1 MFLIIST
8 LVYATINVEGILP
21 TKPEQIDTLRRT
33 NSWSVTCNWMAM
45 KCERYLICHL
55 EMWRRSSAEMQK
67 ENCHFAHTNHQR
79 LPGYNFEI
87 GDCKGSGL
95 DVPKETHLQEI

>member
-1 MFLIIST
+1 
-8 LVYATINVEGILP
+8 
-21 TKPEQIDTLRRT
+21 
-33 NSWSVTCNWMAM
+33 
-45 KCERYLICHL
+45 
-55 EMWRRSSAEMQK
+55 MQS

-95 DVPKETHLQEI
+95 DGPQGDALAGDLNIFFFFKLR